1 MIDFEKM
8 ASEAARQAGSL
19 VNSKEMTELFG
30 LSKGRVSQLTSEGV
44 FIRNGEGYDLKA
56 SVKNYLRLAK
66 TAAASAPLIKA
77 RIARAEADAR
87 KARVEADL
95 AESVAVKIDVIETAI
110 AEIGASVRGALLTFR
125 NTLPERLAG
134 LDAEKIAAV
143 LDEEIRRVMGLIY
156 KSHLTS
162 GGGYHDDRAN
172 RSAGHPLRCNAKD
185 DLPLDR
191 GRS

>member
-134 LDAEKIAAV
+134 LDAGKIAAV

-162 GGGYHDDRAN
+162 GKGCHDHPSDR
-172 RSAGHPLRCNAKD
+172 
-185 DLPLDR
+185 
-191 GRS
+191 